1 MNRIAVLA
9 LIAPLAICGA
19 QQAPV
24 RTIGGRE
31 YDAVQL
37 QRSALEDS
45 LIGIPSSSQRAR
57 ALRTYGQ
64 TNDRGTLL
72 SVMRVART
80 IPNTTDKSR
89 LLGDLAPR
97 YLSRDDHALSTAF
110 FRVARTV
117 PSSEELRDL
126 LIDIVPFAAKSD
138 DLANDIIELARI
150 VPSSPGRAE
159 VLSALVASG
168 AVRSTDV
175 RENFADALR
184 EIPSEQDR
192 QRVIR
197 TERRPQL

>member
-1 MNRIAVLA
+1 
-9 LIAPLAICGA
+9 
-19 QQAPV
+19 
-24 RTIGGRE
+24 
-31 YDAVQL
+31 
-37 QRSALEDS
+37 
-45 LIGIPSSSQRAR
+45 
-57 ALRTYGQ
+57 
-64 TNDRGTLL
+64 
-72 SVMRVART
+72 MRVART
-80 IPNTTDKSR
+80 IPNTTHKSR
-89 LLGDLAPR
+89 LLCDLAPR
-97 YLSRDDHALSTAF
+97 YLSHDDHALSTAF
-110 FRVARTV
+110 FRVVRTV

-168 AVRSTDV
+168 AVRSNDV

-197 TERRPQL
+197 TARRPQL